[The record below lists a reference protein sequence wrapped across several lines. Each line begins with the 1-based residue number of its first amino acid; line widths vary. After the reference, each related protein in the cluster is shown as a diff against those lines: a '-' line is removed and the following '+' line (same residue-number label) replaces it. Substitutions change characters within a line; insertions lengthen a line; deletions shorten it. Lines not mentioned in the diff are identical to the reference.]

1 MEDGREDRNPWTKW
15 FWQDWESDIGLQLC
29 SLAAQGLWMHMLSV
43 MARSKNKGYL
53 LDGEKQME
61 SKMLAKKARSTTEET
76 IRFLE
81 ELENHNVYSR
91 TSDGIIYNRRMVR
104 EASLSKIHSDV
115 GKLGGRPKKQK
126 ESKRKAKVKQD
137 VKALSAS
144 ASASASLNKNPNNKN
159 HKGVKR
165 LNKKHFI
172 DKWNEFAAAR
182 KLAEIQSITGQR
194 EVHLKARISSE
205 DFFSFDELLKTIDEQ
220 PWLLGK
226 NEKGW
231 RITFD
236 WIIGASNYTKIM
248 EKNYLSMSP
257 AREKVGQSQKKQT
270 PEEKKRSDLIE
281 AKREELYKKYKKD
294 FEDLRE
300 KKDQRGT
307 ELLESIIKTEVAN
320 YSKEI

>member
-1 MEDGREDRNPWTKW
+1 
-15 FWQDWESDIGLQLC
+15 
-29 SLAAQGLWMHMLSV
+29 MHMLSV

-81 ELENHNVYSR
+81 ELKNHNVYSR

-104 EASLSKIHSDV
+104 EASLSKIRSDV

-144 ASASASLNKNPNNKN
+144 ASASASASVNKNPNNKN

-194 EVHLKARISSE
+194 EIHLKARISSE
-205 DFFSFDELLKTIDEQ
+205 DFFSFDELLKSIDEQ
-220 PWLLGK
+220 PFLLGK

-236 WIIGASNYTKIM
+236 WIINAANYTKIM
-248 EKNYLSMSP
+248 EKNYLHLSP
-257 AREKVGQSQKKQT
+257 RREEPGRSTKKQT
-270 PEEKKRSDLIE
+270 PEEKKRSDLIVK
-281 AKREELYKKYKKD
+281 KRKELEEKYKKEFAD
-294 FEDLRE
+294 IIKR
-300 KKDQRGT
+300 KDQRALD
-307 ELLESIIKTEVAN
+307 LLNGKINQEIAA
-320 YSKEI
+320 YSKEL

>member
-1 MEDGREDRNPWTKW
+1 METGREDRNPWTKW

-81 ELENHNVYSR
+81 ELENHNVYSI

-104 EASLSKIHSDV
+104 EASLSKIRSDV

-126 ESKRKAKVKQD
+126 ESKKKAKVKQD

-182 KLAEIQSITGQR
+182 KLAEIQSIADQR
-194 EVHLKARISSE
+194 EKHLKARISSE
-205 DFFSFDELLKTIDEQ
+205 DFFSFDELLKAIEEQ

-231 RITFD
+231 RVSFD
-236 WIIGASNYTKIM
+236 WIINASNYTKIM
-248 EKNYLSMSP
+248 EKNYLHLSP

-270 PEEKKRSDLIE
+270 PEEKKRSDLIAE
-281 AKREELYKKYKKD
+281 KRTELQAKYKKEFD
-294 FEDLRE
+294 EIIER
-300 KKDQRGT
+300 KDQRALD
-307 ELLESIIKTEVAN
+307 LLSGKINAEVAA
-320 YSKEI
+320 YSKEL